1 MPLHFVYQS
10 NSGYGKVKNVAQK
23 TIVKMYDDLDGS
35 EIDAEGKS
43 VSFSFDGASYEI
55 DLSSRNV
62 QKMREDLRTYIDKAR
77 KVSGR
82 NRGSTKAE
90 PAPVD
95 TKAVRAWAE
104 EQGREVSARGRLST
118 ELIEQYRAAH

>member
-1 MPLHFVYQS
+1 MD
-10 NSGYGKVKNVAQK
+10 VAQK

-43 VSFSFDGASYEI
+43 VSFSFEGASYEI
-55 DLSSRNV
+55 DLSSKNV
-62 QKMREDLRTYIDKAR
+62 EKMRDDLRVYIEKAR

-82 NRGSTKAE
+82 SRGSAKAE

-104 EQGREVSARGRLST
+104 QQGMEVSARGRLST
-118 ELIEQYRAAH
+118 ELLEQYRAAH

>member
-1 MPLHFVYQS
+1 MA
-10 NSGYGKVKNVAQK
+10 VAQK

-43 VSFSFDGASYEI
+43 VSFSFDGTSYEI
-55 DLSSRNV
+55 DLSSKNV
-62 QKMREDLRTYIDKAR
+62 EKMREDLRIYIEKAR

-82 NRGSTKAE
+82 TGRGSGKAAE

-95 TKAVRAWAE
+95 TRAVRAWAE
-104 EQGREVSARGRLST
+104 EQGLGVSARGRLST
-118 ELIEQYRAAH
+118 DLIEQYRAAH

>member
-1 MPLHFVYQS
+1 M
-10 NSGYGKVKNVAQK
+10 NVAQK
-23 TIVKMYDDLDGS
+23 TIVKTYDDLDGS

-43 VSFSFDGASYEI
+43 ISFSFDGASYEI
-55 DLSSRNV
+55 DLSSKNV
-62 QKMREDLRTYIDKAR
+62 EKMRNDLRVYIEKAR

-82 NRGSTKAE
+82 GRASAKAE

-104 EQGREVSARGRLST
+104 EQGMEVSARGRLST
-118 ELIEQYRAAH
+118 ELLEQYRAAH